1 MRMGGEGT
9 QVDVDARVVRPSA
22 DADDSDDEVFYDC
35 DPAAAAAAHS
45 SSNRGPYQDNQG
57 SGPHDRGLYQDGTQS
72 GPSQADQGSLGM
84 QPGAAAGGVGHPQ
97 QVKQAHHEQAHSN
110 HADQDS
116 EGHAAEGQHGG
127 LPPGPVRTSDG

>member
-1 MRMGGEGT
+1 MGGEVT

-45 SSNRGPYQDNQG
+45 RGPYQDGQA
-57 SGPHDRGLYQDGTQS
+57 SSPQDRGLHQDGPQS
-72 GPSQADQGSLGM
+72 GPSRADQGSYGM
-84 QPGAAAGGVGHPQ
+84 QPGAAAGGIGME
-97 QVKQAHHEQAHSN
+97 QAHHAQAHSN
-110 HADQDS
+110 HAVQDS
-116 EGHAAEGQHGG
+116 EGHAAEGQHGR